1 VGFSSLPEQVHRK
14 SLKKGFEFTLL
25 VVGDSGLGKSTLVNS
40 LFMTDLYGDEK
51 NANTQIGKTV
61 SITSR
66 TAELEEKGVR
76 LKLTVVDTPGFGEA
90 INNQK
95 WYFIHTNSIFF

>member
-1 VGFSSLPEQVHRK
+1 MGFSSLPEQVHRK

-51 NANTQIGKTV
+51 SANTQIGKTV

-95 WYFIHTNSIFF
+95 WYVIHINSN